1 MRTPSAQ
8 EQALPHIEVWND
20 LVSLRDL
27 VTCLAVAAAGVVA
40 AVVAARYLGGQL
52 LFWGLGASVLCFLV
66 NCRLIAPKREV
77 RVVDDEEAGDEP
89 ADRTASAQPSDQSEQ
104 PEPPADR
111 TGEASDQETDR

>member
-77 RVVDDEEAGDEP
+77 RIVDDEEAGDEP
-89 ADRTASAQPSDQSEQ
+89 ADRTASAQPSDQGEQ